1 MRGGASTLFVRSL
14 AASILASLPLAF
26 AATPDDL
33 FRWRDGR
40 PEPNRAAEPAPEP
53 VPASATRTGP
63 IAGLRFETRGDRIE
77 VWADNRL
84 SGPIEVEL
92 RPVAGR
98 VAGTEPAL
106 PARMVVPGLDRRIV
120 ARLQKGTTAQ
130 FDLDAVHG
138 DPQAQAEDVEY
149 GYPLRT
155 TALRIEQGWG
165 GGYSH
170 RDPENRYGI
179 DFAADI
185 GTEVIA
191 ARAGTVMEIEA
202 GFAQAGR
209 DPSGDAARANFVRIA
224 HADGSMA
231 LYAHLDA
238 GGVLVREGQRVRKGE
253 TIGRSGNTGFTTGPH
268 LHFAVQVNRGM
279 RLESIPF
286 RMFGPQGILRFD
298 EPASRDDQ

>member
-1 MRGGASTLFVRSL
+1 MRDAGRRAGPRLAIRL
-14 AASILASLPLAF
+14 AAISLVLAGSV
-26 AATPDDL
+26 AAGDL
-33 FRWRDGR
+33 YRWRDGR
-40 PEPNRAAEPAPEP
+40 LAPAREDAPAAPVLAPAPTAP
-53 VPASATRTGP
+53 IGP
-63 IAGLRFETRGDRIE
+63 IAGLRFENRRDGIE

-84 SGPIEVEL
+84 SGPIQVEL

-98 VAGTEPAL
+98 VAGTEPPL
-106 PARMVVPGLDRRIV
+106 PARATLAALDRRMV
-120 ARLQKGTTAQ
+120 ARLPRGTTAE

-138 DPQAQAEDVEY
+138 DPGAEPEDVEY

-155 TALRIEQGWG
+155 GELRIEQGWG
-165 GGYSH
+165 GGFSH
-170 RDPENRYGI
+170 SDAENRYGI

-185 GTEVIA
+185 GTDVLA

-202 GFAQAGR
+202 GYAAAGQDAQ
-209 DPSGDAARANFVRIA
+209 GDASRANFVRIV

-238 GGVLVREGQRVRKGE
+238 GGVLVRAGQQVRKGE

-286 RMFGPQGILRFD
+286 RMFGPQGILRFS
-298 EPASRDDQ
+298 EPR

>member
-1 MRGGASTLFVRSL
+1 MRGGAPAPVVRAF
-14 AASILASLPLAF
+14 AAAILASLPFAF

-40 PEPNRAAEPAPEP
+40 PLPDRPPTTAPAPA
-53 VPASATRTGP
+53 PASTPRTGP

-106 PARMVVPGLDRRIV
+106 PARTVVPALDRRIV
-120 ARLQKGTTAQ
+120 ARLPKGTTAQ

-138 DPQAQAEDVEY
+138 DPRAQAEDIEY

-155 TALRIEQGWG
+155 TALQIEQGWG

-170 RDPENRYGI
+170 RDPENRYGV

-185 GTEVIA
+185 GTDVIA

-209 DPSGDAARANFVRIA
+209 DPNGDASRANFVRIA

-253 TIGRSGNTGFTTGPH
+253 TIARSGNTGFTTGPH

-286 RMFGPQGILRFD
+286 RMFGPQGILRFS
-298 EPASRDDQ
+298 ETR